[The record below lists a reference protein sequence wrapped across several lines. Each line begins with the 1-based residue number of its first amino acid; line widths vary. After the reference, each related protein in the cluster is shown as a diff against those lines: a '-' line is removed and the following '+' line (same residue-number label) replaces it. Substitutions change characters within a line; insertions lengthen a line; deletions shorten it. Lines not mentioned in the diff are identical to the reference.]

1 MGGPPLVLLEPLSAF
16 LGDGEQKV
24 DWDWSGWDGHH
35 RSMVFQKSTFGA
47 NNVLDSDQH
56 KFTGWSIHI
65 NVQ

>member
-1 MGGPPLVLLEPLSAF
+1 MIKEAL
-16 LGDGEQKV
+16 
-24 DWDWSGWDGHH
+24 WDGMGWMGLGWIVIIG
-35 RSMVFQKSTFGA
+35 RRPAKSTFGA